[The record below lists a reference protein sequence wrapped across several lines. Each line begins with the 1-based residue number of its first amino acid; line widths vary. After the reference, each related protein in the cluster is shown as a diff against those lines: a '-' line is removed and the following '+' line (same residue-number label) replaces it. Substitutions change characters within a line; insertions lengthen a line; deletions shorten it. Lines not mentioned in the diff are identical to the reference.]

1 MKPVFHI
8 VALSGISI
16 LMLPWSIQISLEWLM
31 FLNHFS
37 KRFMLTCSV
46 EVLYFPQKARL
57 YMNTLILHDTKLFE
71 IQSPT
76 RKSFKSYVSTKKN
89 RVCRDKQIPIIFR
102 LINKDWYQTQTN
114 YYQIYEQ
121 RCISDLITNYISI
134 KDEVNIDQCCYH
146 RNKCWHLF
154 HISSWKSRKQS
165 QGEKDNIPTSR
176 YEIKTRK
183 SKPKEG
189 ERKRNLISTRR

>member
-46 EVLYFPQKARL
+46 EVLYFSPKSRIVYEHINFTWYEIVWDSIINTQKVSNP
-57 YMNTLILHDTKLFE
+57 MFQQK
-71 IQSPT
+71 IQ
-76 RKSFKSYVSTKKN
+76 
-89 RVCRDKQIPIIFR
+89 VCRDKQIPIIFR
-102 LINKDWYQTQTN
+102 LINIDWYQTQAN

-121 RCISDLITNYISI
+121 RCISDPITNYISI
-134 KDEVNIDQCCYH
+134 KDEVNIDRCCYH